1 MHRLLSDRSLRWGE
15 PILASYPFRGFLRTW
30 EKLGDDKIKWSDELD
45 WFMWTNFNW
54 VSKVIQ
60 ECIAEASVSPLEG
73 GGGVRLHGGHA
84 FAWLR
89 SVIVAN
95 NSRHPRSQSNS
106 KLTLILS

>member
-73 GGGVRLHGGHA
+73 GGGYGYTEAMLLLDYARWLLQITHA
-84 FAWLR
+84 ILA
-89 SVIVAN
+89 AN
-95 NSRHPRSQSNS
+95 QIQNWP
-106 KLTLILS
+106 